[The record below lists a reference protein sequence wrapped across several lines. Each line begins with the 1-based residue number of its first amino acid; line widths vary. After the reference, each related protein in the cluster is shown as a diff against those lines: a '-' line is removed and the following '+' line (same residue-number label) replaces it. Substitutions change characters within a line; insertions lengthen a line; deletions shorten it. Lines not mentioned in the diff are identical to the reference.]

1 MERAGNKNQEN
12 IAVSPET
19 SFFPAPIPLRT
30 FGSISE
36 YDGRLD
42 LESLS
47 KQIPKEA
54 YIFSWGDTHIVIA
67 IR

>member
-1 MERAGNKNQEN
+1 MENIQKNQIDSTASEETGS
-12 IAVSPET
+12 SPIT
-19 SFFPAPIPLRT
+19 VPLRI
-30 FGSISE
+30 FGNIIE

-54 YIFSWGDTHIVIA
+54 YIFNGGDNHIVIA
-67 IR
+67 VR